1 MKISEVKNR
10 INAVL
15 GALDALEIKGYSNL
29 CNLQGSMSILQDI
42 VKADIQPDVT
52 GVTLTE

>member
-1 MKISEVKNR
+1 MTISQVKTR

-15 GALDALEIKGYSNL
+15 GALDVIEIKGYSNL

-42 VKADIQPDVT
+42 MKADIQPDAD

>member
-1 MKISEVKNR
+1 MTISQVKTR

-15 GALDALEIKGYSNL
+15 GALDAIEIKGYSNL

-42 VKADIQPDVT
+42 MKADIQPDAD

>member
-10 INAVL
+10 ISAVL
-15 GALDALEIKGYSNL
+15 GALDAVEIKGYSNL

-42 VKADIQPDVT
+42 VKAEIQPDGAGT
-52 GVTLTE
+52 PLSE

>member
-10 INAVL
+10 ISAVL
-15 GALDALEIKGYSNL
+15 GALDAVEIKGYSNL

-42 VKADIQPDVT
+42 MKAEIQPDEAGT
-52 GVTLTE
+52 PLSE

>member
-15 GALDALEIKGYSNL
+15 GALDTLEIKGYSNL

>member
-42 VKADIQPDVT
+42 MKADIQPDVT
-52 GVTLTE
+52 GVPLSE